1 MFGVEVWLIKKC
13 RRSMSIGDRVTYLG
27 CCEGT
32 INGFDQDGAP
42 VLFWGWHIGQ
52 GTHGSHHAQNAVESF
67 IFRLVITDMYML
79 CERYITESQPGFS
92 CFCLQILLT
101 VTTLFSTLL
110 YTQTELMNSWQITWW
125 WRSTVV
131 ALTCGTAAT
140 WQPVWAHCQFQY
152 NPRNHW
158 SCLYISCW
166 WWGWFRNIW
175 AQKPH
180 EEGLMEKL
188 VRMKK
193 IPRKRQKWNILD
205 WQSFLVKHSLKGMTK
220 LKIVLGLLG
229 YTCYMFIY
237 I

>member
-32 INGFDQDGAP
+32 INGFDQDGAR

-52 GTHGSHHAQNAVESF
+52 QGTHGSHGSHHAQNAVESL
-67 IFRLVITDMYML
+67 IFRLVITDMYAMWAIWL
-79 CERYITESQPGFS
+79 KARF
-92 CFCLQILLT
+92 FM
-101 VTTLFSTLL
+101 LFSSNSVDSDNFVHFL

-158 SCLYISCW
+158 SCLYIVVDDGDDLGTS
-166 WWGWFRNIW
+166 
-175 AQKPH
+175 
-180 EEGLMEKL
+180 GLKSH
-188 VRMKK
+188 MKK
-193 IPRKRQKWNILD
+193 ALWKN
-205 WQSFLVKHSLKGMTK
+205 
-220 LKIVLGLLG
+220 
-229 YTCYMFIY
+229 
-237 I
+237 

>member
-1 MFGVEVWLIKKC
+1 MWNLAFQANFEDPSFDSSIHSFNPLDFHIGVEVWFIKKC

-32 INGFDQDGAP
+32 INGFDQDGAR

-52 GTHGSHHAQNAVESF
+52 QGTHGSLYSHDAQNAVESL

-79 CERYITESQPGFS
+79 CELYDWKPGFW
-92 CFCLQILLT
+92 CFSLQIPST
-101 VTTLFSTLL
+101 VTTLFTFL

-158 SCLYISCW
+158 
-166 WWGWFRNIW
+166 
-175 AQKPH
+175 
-180 EEGLMEKL
+180 
-188 VRMKK
+188 
-193 IPRKRQKWNILD
+193 
-205 WQSFLVKHSLKGMTK
+205 
-220 LKIVLGLLG
+220 
-229 YTCYMFIY
+229 
-237 I
+237 